1 MVRALLFTLL
11 LAGSRLTFAQ
21 QTVSAGAPPAS
32 PTRVILWA
40 DSAAHNISPAELM
53 RTYAPIETKVDA
65 LPPAKRKEVTD
76 ALMEHSNEK
85 NTAVESQG
93 SQPADGFFY
102 NVTELFAANG
112 RADWIIISPM
122 GEPNRKALDELLRRL
137 TVFYQTDRYAKPM
150 ASPYSNEYF
159 TNFGR
164 PREKR
169 AVRTGDS
176 TISTLEAAAAT
187 TRPDTVKYVYFNQ
200 LDLKNVPDV
209 VYRFP
214 NLEELDLS
222 KNGLVKLPARLT
234 ADLPQL
240 RRLSVLFNQIGN
252 DSVFITPN
260 KHLLALTLQG
270 NKLTRIP
277 TSVRNARNLESL
289 WMGNNKLAELNVKAI
304 KRLKHLYD
312 LNLYNAGLTSL
323 PKQIRKLKH
332 VRVLDL
338 YYNELTTLPKQI
350 GNMRRLEQLAVA
362 HNKLTSLPP
371 QLARLRRLDT
381 LYAHHNPLA
390 TLPTAFNRF
399 KAIRLLDLSYN
410 RLSAFPDQLV
420 DLKTLES
427 VDLSG
432 NNIQVLPTSVTQLSS
447 LKHLFLRSNPVTRD
461 DAKIGPYAKVID
473 QLEAQNTAVYY

>member
-1 MVRALLFTLL
+1 MVRALLVALL
-11 LAGSRLTFAQ
+11 LAGSQLTFAQ
-21 QTVSAGAPPAS
+21 QTITVGAAPAP
-32 PTRVILWA
+32 PTRVLLWA
-40 DSAAHNISPAELM
+40 DSAAHNISPVELL
-53 RTYAPIETKVDA
+53 RTYAPIETKLDA
-65 LPPAKRKEVTD
+65 LPAAKRKEHTN
-76 ALMEHSNEK
+76 ALMELSQEK
-85 NTAVESQG
+85 KTSVESQG
-93 SQPADGFFY
+93 DLPADGFFY
-102 NVTELFAANG
+102 EVTELFAASG
-112 RADWIIISPM
+112 RADWIIVKPM
-122 GEPNRKALDELLRRL
+122 GEPNRKALDDLLRRL
-137 TVFYQTDRYAKPM
+137 AVFYQADRFAKPM
-150 ASPYSNEYF
+150 AAPYSNGYF

-169 AVRTGDS
+169 TVLTGDS
-176 TISTLEAAAAT
+176 IINTLEAAAAT
-187 TRPDTVKYVYFNQ
+187 TRPDTVKYLYFNH
-200 LDLKNVPDV
+200 LDLKDVPNV

-222 KNGLVKLPARLT
+222 KNRLTQLPARLT

-240 RRLSVLFNQIGN
+240 RRLSVLFNQISN

-289 WMGNNKLAELNVKAI
+289 WMGNNKLSELNIKAI
-304 KRLKHLYD
+304 KKLKHLYD

-338 YYNELTTLPKQI
+338 YYNELTGLPKQI
-350 GNMRRLEQLAVA
+350 GKMRRLEQLAVA

-371 QLARLRRLDT
+371 QLAKLRYLDT
-381 LYAHHNPLA
+381 LYVHHNPLA
-390 TLPTAFNRF
+390 TLPTTFNRF
-399 KAIRLLDLSYN
+399 KAIRLLDLSYS
-410 RLSAFPDQLV
+410 RLSAFPAELTT
-420 DLKTLES
+420 LKTLETI
-427 VDLSG
+427 DLSG
-432 NNIQVLPTSVTQLSS
+432 NNIQVLPASVTQLSG
-447 LKHLFLRSNPVTRD
+447 LKHLYLRSNPVTRD